1 MSDARE
7 HAADAASETPT
18 RNRFKMQARR
28 SRSSLGAANRP
39 FSSPMKATPASS
51 ESVEDLRKKLAGLR
65 SKSLLLDE
73 QIEQLKAEGCT
84 IEELPW
90 HMEQL
95 HTYNQI
101 KDIAHQVIGSL
112 AVIEGV
118 TIKDKQEHYGLPTT
132 EPSSAPQHT

>member
-1 MSDARE
+1 MASSD
-7 HAADAASETPT
+7 TPT
-18 RNRFKMQARR
+18 RNRFKMQPRR
-28 SRSSLGAANRP
+28 SRLSLGGANRP
-39 FSSPMKATPASS
+39 FSSPMKATPVCS
-51 ESVEDLRKKLAGLR
+51 ESVEDLQKKLAGLHDR
-65 SKSLLLDE
+65 SRLLDE
-73 QIEQLKAEGCT
+73 EIEQLKAEGCT

-112 AVIEGV
+112 AVLEGV

-132 EPSSAPQHT
+132 EPSTGHA

>member
-1 MSDARE
+1 M
-7 HAADAASETPT
+7 AASETPT
-18 RNRFKMQARR
+18 RNRLKMQARR
-28 SRSSLGAANRP
+28 SRPSLSSANRP
-39 FSSPMKATPASS
+39 FSSPMKATPVSS
-51 ESVEDLRKKLAGLR
+51 ESVEDLQKKLAGLR
-65 SKSLLLDE
+65 NRSRLLDE
-73 QIEQLKAEGCT
+73 EIEQLKAEGCT

-112 AVIEGV
+112 AVLEGV

-132 EPSSAPQHT
+132 EPTNVSSHT